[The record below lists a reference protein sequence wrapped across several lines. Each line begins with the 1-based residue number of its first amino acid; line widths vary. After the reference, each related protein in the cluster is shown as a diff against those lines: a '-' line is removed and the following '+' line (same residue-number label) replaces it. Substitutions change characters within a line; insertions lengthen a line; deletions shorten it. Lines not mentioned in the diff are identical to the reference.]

1 MGKTVLPDPG
11 ELTGPSRC
19 RRFLT
24 PADEASIFTL
34 DHFPLWYRQAAEQP
48 PGSMVFNLYSAEGP
62 GDLHPKL
69 QGGGAGHPSSHR
81 AWGGKP
87 QRDTGPN
94 VQTSASPHPAGLHL
108 HPGWIVSF
116 PGRQSTT
123 RFKSSAVTKE
133 RGLTRKSGGAGF

>member
-1 MGKTVLPDPG
+1 MLPDLGQVP
-11 ELTGPSRC
+11 EPSPC

-24 PADEASIFTL
+24 PADEASTFTL
-34 DHFPLWYRQAAEQP
+34 DRFPLWYRQAAEQP

-62 GDLHPKL
+62 GNPHPKL
-69 QGGGAGHPSSHR
+69 QGGGPGHPASRR

-108 HPGWIVSF
+108 RPGWIISF
-116 PGRQSTT
+116 PGRLSTMQ
-123 RFKSSAVTKE
+123 FKSPTVTKE
-133 RGLTRKSGGAGF
+133 RGLTRKSGRAGF